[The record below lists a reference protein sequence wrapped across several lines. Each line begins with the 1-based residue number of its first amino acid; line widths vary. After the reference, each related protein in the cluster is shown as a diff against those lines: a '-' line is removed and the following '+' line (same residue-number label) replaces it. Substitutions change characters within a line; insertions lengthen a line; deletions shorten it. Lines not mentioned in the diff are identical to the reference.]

1 MRKGEINMEQLRLGL
16 IGAGERGA
24 NCYAPYAFKYP
35 EEIKF
40 VCVAEPLKDRR
51 TVFARAHGIPEEWQ
65 FEDWKDMIDKNP
77 CLDGVIISTQ
87 DQQHFEPA
95 MAAIEKGWGILLE
108 KPMAE
113 TAEKT
118 KLITEAADKKGV
130 PLMVCHVLRHT
141 PYFMAM
147 KEQIDSGAIGDVQS
161 IHHIENIGYWHFA
174 HSYVRGN
181 WHNTKETTPMI
192 VAKCCHDMD
201 IFNYLL
207 GGRKCRKVSS
217 FGDLSYFTRDN
228 MPQGAAANCMEGCPY
243 DKTCQY
249 SAYKYLEDRTNRDNF
264 RDIIMRTDDRE
275 AFLKHLKESP
285 YSRCVYQCDNDAVSR
300 QVVNLEY
307 EGGVTVSFQASAF
320 TQEITRQ
327 TKIMG
332 TKGEIEGCLEED
344 SFYIRDFDT
353 GNVTKVRV
361 HTPKTLHSGG
371 DERIMSDFVQILKNP
386 EKGMGAYGAG
396 MSLQGHIMAFAAE
409 ESRQLGG
416 KVIELQD
423 K

>member
-1 MRKGEINMEQLRLGL
+1 MEQLRLGL

-65 FEDWKDMIDKNP
+65 FEDWKDMLDKNP

-147 KEQIDSGAIGDVQS
+147 KEQIDSGTIGDVQS
-161 IHHIENIGYWHFA
+161 IHHIENIGYWHFT

-275 AFLKHLKESP
+275 AFLKHLDRKS
-285 YSRCVYQCDNDAVSR
+285 
-300 QVVNLEY
+300 VV
-307 EGGVTVSFQASAF
+307 
-320 TQEITRQ
+320 
-327 TKIMG
+327 
-332 TKGEIEGCLEED
+332 
-344 SFYIRDFDT
+344 
-353 GNVTKVRV
+353 
-361 HTPKTLHSGG
+361 
-371 DERIMSDFVQILKNP
+371 
-386 EKGMGAYGAG
+386 
-396 MSLQGHIMAFAAE
+396 
-409 ESRQLGG
+409 
-416 KVIELQD
+416 
-423 K
+423 